1 MNLSKIGALYYHH
14 STETF
19 SSFTP
24 HFKEQRANIMNKQD
38 KGQEQF
44 EFQSFGLKGK
54 TILFCLLSIALMFL
68 DHRTTYLRLPK
79 YYLEEIIHP
88 LSLIAE
94 APYRGLERLRQ
105 WYTEK
110 EELLQ
115 RIATLEEKELYLAYE
130 TQQMAALTAENRRLR
145 LLLQSSSKLDHS
157 TIIAQLINI
166 NSDPYRHIVLL
177 NRGAIQG
184 VKENLPVLNN
194 FGIVGQTISVSPS
207 SSKVILITDP
217 HHSLPV
223 EVNRNGIR
231 GIANGNGKLNEIEI
245 SNIAF
250 DDDVKV
256 GDLLVTSGLDERFP
270 QGYPVAV
277 IKTITVDSTGYF
289 AKIIATPTAKLDRIR
304 EVLILT
310 PGEYNG
316 LP

>member
-1 MNLSKIGALYYHH
+1 MD
-14 STETF
+14 
-19 SSFTP
+19 
-24 HFKEQRANIMNKQD
+24 KQD

-68 DHRTTYLRLPK
+68 DHRTSYLRLPK

-94 APYRGLERLRQ
+94 APYRGIERLKQ

-177 NRGAIQG
+177 NRGANQG
-184 VKENLPVLNN
+184 VEENLPVLNN
-194 FGIVGQTISVSPS
+194 LGIVGQTISVSPS

-310 PGEYNG
+310 PGEYDD

>member
-1 MNLSKIGALYYHH
+1 MD
-14 STETF
+14 
-19 SSFTP
+19 
-24 HFKEQRANIMNKQD
+24 KQD

-44 EFQSFGLKGK
+44 DFHHFGLKGK
-54 TILFCLLSIALMFL
+54 AVFFCLFSIALMFL
-68 DHRTTYLRLPK
+68 DHRTDFLRLPK
-79 YYLEEIIHP
+79 YYLEEVSYP

-94 APYRGLERLRQ
+94 SPSRTLNSLQ
-105 WYTEK
+105 DWYTEK

-115 RIATLEEKELYLAYE
+115 RIETLEEKELYLAYE
-130 TQQMAALTAENRRLR
+130 TQQMAALTAENKRLR
-145 LLLQSSSKLDHS
+145 LLLQSSSKLEHS
-157 TIIAQLINI
+157 TIIAELINI
-166 NSDPYRHIVLL
+166 NSDPYRHIVML
-177 NRGAIQG
+177 NQGASQG
-184 VKENLPVLNN
+184 VEENLPVLNN
-194 FGIVGQTISVSPS
+194 FGVVGQTISVSPS
-207 SSKVILITDP
+207 SSKVILLTDP
-217 HHSLPV
+217 HHSLPI

-304 EVLILT
+304 EVLILSK
-310 PGEYNG
+310 GGDHE
-316 LP
+316 LD